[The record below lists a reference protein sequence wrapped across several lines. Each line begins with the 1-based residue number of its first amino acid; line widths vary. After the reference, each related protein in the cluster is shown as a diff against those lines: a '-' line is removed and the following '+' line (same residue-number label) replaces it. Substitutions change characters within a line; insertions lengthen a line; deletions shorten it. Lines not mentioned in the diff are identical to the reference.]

1 MPKSNK
7 REESSFQQHQQTSA
21 SLFNAVNMLL
31 RSILGNCLVTK
42 PTQETLS
49 DTTGKVTCQVGS
61 GGHRRVTRKGK
72 SSFLYLDGGR

>member
-49 DTTGKVTCQVGS
+49 DTAGKVTCQVVS
-61 GGHRRVTRKGK
+61 GGIAGLPGK
-72 SSFLYLDGGR
+72 AKAVSYT